1 MNEVESLLDEFESA
15 WIAGKPVSIDQFMRQ
30 LIDGNAQRL
39 SVVDRDELLAELVRL
54 EFEYRYNAD
63 PQSPPVVE
71 EYLRRFPQLQESSI
85 AVDLAEDARR
95 LSRRHSAA
103 EATDPMHTI
112 VTATRPTSTNSA
124 FNLLSGQKLPT
135 EEIGTSQSL
144 PGSLADLQ
152 FDDLWAGL
160 HPRFRREAVLGE
172 GSFGVVH
179 RAFDTQLQRH
189 VAIKTL
195 HPILAADPERRGAL
209 VEEARRVAQFDHPNL
224 VTVYDVVDG
233 DHPSDDQA
241 RNADQQGLR
250 GGVHLVM
257 QLVDGLPMDSW
268 WAQTQSAPSP
278 LDSTEADYRVLASLM
293 AQVSRAVHHAHL
305 AGCIHCDLKPQN
317 ILVDR
322 RGNPTVLDFGLS
334 IRRSEQGSLAG
345 RIFGTPAYMSP
356 EQTWGEN
363 HHLDGRSDIW
373 SLGAI
378 LYRLLTG
385 RLPFEAASTPAILES
400 IQTRVVTPP
409 GQWSDQVPDKLS
421 RICLRCLSKRIEDRY
436 ETAAQL
442 ASDLQ
447 SYADEN
453 ISRTLHP
460 GGRSQSSYLKNC
472 PFTETDL
479 VGRDELIESAVA
491 MLTRSKERLL
501 TLTGSGGIGKT
512 QTAVAIVH
520 RLDQSPSKP
529 TDQDSSS
536 QVVDEPLA
544 KTANLGDILWVDT
557 ANATTGEQFAAAVL
571 AGLGVAQQ
579 PDEPSSQRVEQS
591 IAVRGPL
598 MCVLDNV
605 EQVIDEAAALVQRWL
620 VANPDLRLIVTS
632 QLPLQIANERVIVL
646 PPLSTAPP
654 SDDVDGLDGFD
665 DQSSELFVR
674 RAKAASPSFQ
684 VDASGR
690 QTIRQIGELLDGN
703 PLAIELAASRVGVLT
718 LDDLLRR
725 LTRSFG
731 VLKNRR
737 ADRPDRHQSLTHVV
751 GWSIDL
757 LTSTQTEALRRLAL
771 WPAPIP
777 MSIAEGLLESDFN
790 EESNPAIGD
799 DEDSLDVLDE
809 LRRRSLLRFRSD
821 DEVMHVHA
829 DNTIRRYLSER
840 IDPVHRR
847 EVAFAMLTQLSD
859 YVKSNDGM
867 SSHAAIDRQHLAT
880 NLSIAVAWL
889 DESECNSDMAVE
901 AILLAD
907 RLAADQLDSRLRID
921 RIESVQPHDES
932 FHQAEWTFRLADAR
946 RLAGQTDEAESLCRR
961 QLSRAE
967 RQPES
972 DTAKDLRAITALGE
986 IAIDTRKLLA
996 RILFRTGRTT
1006 ESVRLLEQVVSLD
1019 QDVDARLNLEPS
1031 WQLDV
1036 ILELIEYE
1044 RRLGHFERAESWL
1057 TRGNAI
1063 AETLPGAVAMRTGL
1077 IIQEGK
1083 LALQRGRINE
1093 SRNYFD
1099 QAVQSCTTLNR
1110 EPEYL
1115 QQALLGRAAAAAETG
1130 DFDAAELDYDRC
1142 ERISRRL
1149 GDLPTLAQ
1157 SLNNRALAAD
1167 DSGDPARAH
1176 ELLQQAYEIYRNLG
1190 DRVGIAICRCAQA
1203 SAQLSMNQPQLAIEL
1218 LNRTEVTDHLP
1229 GESIHQA
1236 IRHGDLGVAY
1246 QQTGDLDRA
1255 KQSLSQCLAEL
1266 DRLNIESSAE
1276 RLIYQVPYFAILDQ
1290 QGQADASLRQQ
1301 VTDLVNHWRSQPH
1314 LRKRVDQTI
1323 QSFEGK

>member
-1 MNEVESLLDEFESA
+1 MNEEESLLDEFESA
-15 WIAGKPVSIDQFMRQ
+15 WIAGTPVSIDRFLQSLSEGSAER
-30 LIDGNAQRL
+30 LAAVDG
-39 SVVDRDELLAELVRL
+39 DELLAELVRL

-63 PQSPPVVE
+63 PQSPPSIE
-71 EYLRRFPQLQESSI
+71 EYLRRFPRLQESSI
-85 AVDLAEDARR
+85 AVDLADDARR
-95 LSRRHSAA
+95 LCRRYSSA

-112 VTATRPTSTNSA
+112 VTAPRPTSANSA
-124 FNLLSGQKLPT
+124 FNLLSGQQLTT
-135 EEIGTSQSL
+135 EGDRASQDFAGQPSENA
-144 PGSLADLQ
+144 S
-152 FDDLWAGL
+152 DDLWSGGL
-160 HPRFRREAVLGE
+160 QRFRREAVLGE

-224 VTVYDVVDG
+224 VTIYDVVD
-233 DHPSDDQA
+233 DD
-241 RNADQQGLR
+241 GTKG

-268 WAQTQSAPSP
+268 WAQTQSAASP
-278 LDSTEADYRVLASLM
+278 IDSTEADYRILASLM

-334 IRRSEQGSLAG
+334 IRRSEQGSMAG

-400 IQTRVVTPP
+400 IQTRPVTPP
-409 GQWSDQVPDKLS
+409 GQWSDQVPERLS
-421 RICLRCLSKRIEDRY
+421 RICLRCLSKRIEDRH

-453 ISRTLHP
+453 ISRSLNS
-460 GGRSQSSYLKNC
+460 GGRSSFSYLKNC

-479 VGRDELIESAVA
+479 VGRDELVESAVT
-491 MLTRSKERLL
+491 MLTQSKDRLL

-520 RLDQSPSKP
+520 RLGRSSS
-529 TDQDSSS
+529 DSS
-536 QVVDEPLA
+536 PLGSSGNHVGGDLA
-544 KTANLGDILWVDT
+544 RAANLGDILWVDA
-557 ANATTGEQFAAAVL
+557 ANTTTSEQLAAAVL
-571 AGLGVAQQ
+571 AGLGVPQQ

-598 MCVLDNV
+598 MCVLDNL
-605 EQVIDEAAALVQRWL
+605 EQVVDEAAALIQRWL
-620 VANPDLRLIVTS
+620 VVNPELRLIVTS
-632 QLPLQIANERVIVL
+632 QLPLQISSERVIVL
-646 PPLSTAPP
+646 PPLSTAP
-654 SDDVDGLDGFD
+654 SSGHVDDRDDHD
-665 DQSSELFVR
+665 DQSSELFLR
-674 RAKAASPSFQ
+674 RATAASANFR
-684 VDASGR
+684 VNASDR
-690 QTIRQIGELLDGN
+690 QIIRQIGELLDGN

-751 GWSIDL
+751 GWSIEL
-757 LTSTQTEALRRLAL
+757 LTPSQTEALRRLAI
-771 WPAPIP
+771 WPAPVP
-777 MSIAEGLLESDFN
+777 MLIAEGLLEFACDDDS
-790 EESNPAIGD
+790 SSALAD

-821 DEVMHVHA
+821 DEVMYVHA
-829 DNTIRRYLSER
+829 DNTIRRYLCER
-840 IDPVHRR
+840 ITQAHRR
-847 EVAFAMLTQLSD
+847 EIAFAMATQLSE
-859 YVKSNDGM
+859 YVN
-867 SSHAAIDRQHLAT
+867 SHDAITSLAAIDRQHLAT
-880 NLSIAVAWL
+880 NLSVAIAWL
-889 DESECNSDMAVE
+889 DESERATDLAVE
-901 AILLAD
+901 GILLAD

-921 RIESVQPHDES
+921 RIESVQPHDDS
-932 FHQAEWTFRLADAR
+932 AYQSEWMYRLADAR
-946 RLAGQTDEAESLCRR
+946 RLAGQTDQAEALCRR
-961 QLSRAE
+961 QLSQAE
-967 RQPES
+967 RRSAPGS
-972 DTAKDLRAITALGE
+972 TKDLWEVTNLGE
-986 IAIDTRKLLA
+986 IVIDTRKLLA

-1006 ESVRLLEQVVSLD
+1006 ESISLLEQVVSL
-1019 QDVDARLNLEPS
+1019 QHEIARDDTTPAA

-1044 RRLGHFERAESWL
+1044 RRLGHFGRAESWL

-1063 AETLPGAVAMRTGL
+1063 AETFAGAAAMRTGL
-1077 IIQEGK
+1077 VIQEGK

-1099 QAVQSCTTLNR
+1099 QAVQSATTLSL

-1130 DFDAAELDYDRC
+1130 DFAAAELDYDRC

-1167 DSGDPARAH
+1167 DSGDPAHAH
-1176 ELLQQAYEIYRNLG
+1176 DLLQRAYEIYGNLG

-1218 LNRTEVTDHLP
+1218 LTRSEVTDHLP
-1229 GESIHQA
+1229 SESIHQA
-1236 IRHGDLGVAY
+1236 IRHGDLGIAY

-1255 KQSLSQCLAEL
+1255 IQSLSKCLAEL
-1266 DRLNIESSAE
+1266 NRLNIESSAE
-1276 RLIYQVPYFAILDQ
+1276 RLIYQVPYFIILDQ
-1290 QGQADASLRQQ
+1290 QGQADASLRRQ

-1314 LRKRVDQTI
+1314 SRKRIDRTI
-1323 QSFEGK
+1323 RHFDGELGYRLG